1 MTYQDFV
8 DLKGINI
15 RVRHILDVQQENA
28 TKWSMIHFLIF
39 SEDIFEKAIS
49 LYDISF
55 SDSYDDESKVK
66 NFARA
71 LNDVVHELSPF
82 FE

>member
-1 MTYQDFV
+1 
-8 DLKGINI
+8 
-15 RVRHILDVQQENA
+15 
-28 TKWSMIHFLIF
+28 MIHFLIF